1 MNVRRRRHLRVVA
14 MVAVVFIALTGAR
27 RSGGGGCDDND
38 SGSSSSSDGFV
49 SGSSSGGSS
58 SGGSSSGDSSSGGDY
73 GGGSYGGGSYSGG
86 SYNGGTSSGYD
97 STPTPSPT
105 PTEPTYVGDVSGET
119 NGSNCRYD
127 QSSSQLE
134 YDVTVHNPSTVTSY
148 DYSITVKWAASSNSQ
163 TMGTDYER
171 VTVGPG
177 QSQTVTMSSYYTF
190 SEQTYYT
197 CQVTSASK
205 SAS

>member
-58 SGGSSSGDSSSGGDY
+58 SGGSSSGGDY

-105 PTEPTYVGDVSGET
+105 PTEPTYDGDVSGET

-127 QSSSQLE
+127 QSSSQLQ
-134 YDVTVHNPSTVTSY
+134 YDVTVHNPSTATTY
-148 DYSITVKWAASSNSQ
+148 DYSVTVKWAASSNSQ
-163 TMGTDYER
+163 TLGTDYER

>member
-1 MNVRRRRHLRVVA
+1 MNVRRRRHLWVVA

-38 SGSSSSSDGFV
+38 SSSSSSSDGFV
-49 SGSSSGGSS
+49 SGGSSGSGSSGG
-58 SGGSSSGDSSSGGDY
+58 SSSGGDY
-73 GGGSYGGGSYSGG
+73 GGGSYGGGSYS
-86 SYNGGTSSGYD
+86 GGTSSGYD

-105 PTEPTYVGDVSGET
+105 PTEPTYDGDVTAET
-119 NGSNCRYD
+119 NGSNCRHD
-127 QSSSQLE
+127 QSTSQLQ
-134 YDVTVHNPSTVTSY
+134 YDVTVHNPSTVTTY
-148 DYSITVKWAASSNSQ
+148 DYSVTVKWEASSNSQ
-163 TMGTDYER
+163 TLGTDYER

-177 QSQTVTMSSYYTF
+177 QSQTVALSSYHTF